1 MTTQTISR
9 SAVATGDRR
18 PGVTP
23 GRRAGRILRRLP
35 GTIVL
40 TLLVAVTV
48 LPLIWLALGS
58 LKTQTE
64 FTSNPTW
71 ALPENFL
78 NFENY
83 ARAWNEGHIGSFIA
97 NSALATFPSLALII
111 IFGVAAGF
119 ALEVLVW
126 KGRGGVLLLFLAGIM
141 VPGQMILLPLFS
153 AYFKLG
159 LTGTIFPLI
168 LTYTATG
175 LPLTVFMMATY
186 FRAIPKEVFEAAAID
201 GASIYRIFRSI
212 AFPMVR
218 NAIFT
223 VALVQ
228 FFFIWNDLLIS
239 LTFTSGG
246 QWQTIQVGLLAF
258 TGQYG
263 SVEFGPTF
271 AAICIN
277 VVGILVLYVF
287 LNQRVMKG
295 LTAGSVKG

>member
-1 MTTQTISR
+1 MTTDLRPST
-9 SAVATGDRR
+9 AATGSRR
-18 PGVTP
+18 VA
-23 GRRAGRILRRLP
+23 RVVRRLP

-64 FTSNPTW
+64 FIGNPTL

-78 NFENY
+78 NFDNY

-111 IFGVAAGF
+111 VFGVAAGF

-153 AYFKLG
+153 AYFTLG
-159 LTGTIFPLI
+159 LTGTIWPLI

-201 GASIYRIFRSI
+201 GANIYRIFFSI

-218 NAIFT
+218 NAVFT

-239 LTFTSGG
+239 LTFTSSG

-277 VVGILVLYVF
+277 VVGILVLYIF

>member
-1 MTTQTISR
+1 MTTDLR
-9 SAVATGDRR
+9 PAPAATGSRK
-18 PGVTP
+18 VA
-23 GRRAGRILRRLP
+23 RAVRRLP

-58 LKTQTE
+58 LKTQNE
-64 FTSNPTW
+64 FISNPTL

-78 NFENY
+78 NFDNY

-111 IFGVAAGF
+111 VFGVAAGF

-153 AYFKLG
+153 AYFSLG
-159 LTGTIFPLI
+159 LTGTIWPLI

-201 GASIYRIFRSI
+201 GANIYRIFLSI

-218 NAIFT
+218 NAVFT

-239 LTFTSGG
+239 LTFTSSG

-277 VVGILVLYVF
+277 VVGILVLYIF

>member
-1 MTTQTISR
+1 MTTDLRPST
-9 SAVATGDRR
+9 AATGSRR
-18 PGVTP
+18 VA
-23 GRRAGRILRRLP
+23 RVVRRLP

-40 TLLVAVTV
+40 TLLIAVTV

-58 LKTQTE
+58 LKTQSE
-64 FTSNPTW
+64 FIGNPTL

-78 NFENY
+78 NFDNY

-111 IFGVAAGF
+111 VFGVAAGF

-153 AYFKLG
+153 AYFTLG
-159 LTGTIFPLI
+159 LTGTIWPLI

-201 GASIYRIFRSI
+201 GANIYRIFFSI

-218 NAIFT
+218 NAVFT

-239 LTFTSGG
+239 LTFTSSG

-277 VVGILVLYVF
+277 VVGILVLYIF

>member
-1 MTTQTISR
+1 MTTQNTTLS
-9 SAVATGDRR
+9 T
-18 PGVTP
+18 PG
-23 GRRAGRILRRLP
+23 GRRAVRFVRRLP

-48 LPLIWLALGS
+48 LPLIWLVLGS
-58 LKTQTE
+58 LKTQAE
-64 FTSNPTW
+64 FTSNPTL

-78 NFENY
+78 NFDNY

-111 IFGVAAGF
+111 VFGVAAGF

-153 AYFKLG
+153 AYFTLG
-159 LTGTIFPLI
+159 LTGTIWPLI

-201 GASIYRIFRSI
+201 GASIYRIFTSI